1 METHITPLE
10 EEFNRILGYEN
21 GVDFISFTYSEKEKK
36 LLELFKSREEK
47 AREEGKALTREAL
60 RPFVYDRPIDKM
72 LEEARE
78 EGRKEEFNK
87 ICNSEKRFVES
98 VITQYK
104 EELLDKISKLK
115 ISNCYNDSTI
125 FNHKDYVCL
134 SEVKKLL

>member
-1 METHITPLE
+1 MNSTNNKGQSDIIPESVISIPSQQLEMKDYNKYDHTHC
-10 EEFNRILGYEN
+10 FNQ
-21 GVDFISFTYSEKEKK
+21 
-36 LLELFKSREEK
+36 
-47 AREEGKALTREAL
+47 
-60 RPFVYDRPIDKM
+60 YDRPIDKM